1 MAAPVRSN
9 TQWEDYLNYDQLR
22 SISGMNQK
30 QGGTPFDV
38 RRGYQQPAPI
48 EYSGPS
54 REEIEEYYRKMR
66 EKMEAEYAGYKFPEL
81 PEPYQGEYP
90 PGFEKAQL
98 PYNLQG
104 FEKDDKTPIF
114 SYDPT
119 YYHDWVYNPTT
130 GMVYK
135 HLGRSTQE
143 NGKWLE
149 HGLGN
154 ENLGTKPGTGSD
166 YDAYSGKITANESY
180 NNQLKELGWTW
191 DNKYGGWVPPISRTS
206 ADGSSKWVWN
216 EETQNFDKPYQK
228 PTVKELNWDKIYRD
242 YPYEEDE
249 PVTIGENNTY
259 RGTGRR
265 YNQAIQYNYDQYF
278 DPKNVKDEYYL

>member
-1 MAAPVRSN
+1 MATPVRSN
-9 TQWEDYLNYDQLR
+9 TRWEDYLNYDQLR

-38 RRGYQQPAPI
+38 RRGYQQPAAPAA
-48 EYSGPS
+48 YSGPS

-66 EKMEAEYAGYKFPEL
+66 EKMEAEYAGYQFPEL

-104 FEKDDKTPIF
+104 FEKDGKTPIF

-119 YYHDWVYNPTT
+119 YYHDWIYNPTS

-143 NGKWLE
+143 NGQWVE

-154 ENLGTKPGTGSD
+154 SNRGTQPGKEYDEPGNSFSD
-166 YDAYSGKITANESY
+166 KYN
-180 NNQLKELGWTW
+180 NNQLRELGWTW
-191 DNKYGGWVPPISRTS
+191 DDKYGGWVPPISRTS
-206 ADGSSKWVWN
+206 GGVSSKWVWN
-216 EETQNFDKPYQK
+216 EETQNFDKPYEK

-242 YPYEEDE
+242 YPLEEE
-249 PVTIGENNTY
+249 W
-259 RGTGRR
+259 TGRR
-265 YNQAIQYNYDQYF
+265 YNWPFQYNYDLYF